1 MFVLLTNLDFYQL
14 TTVSIVK
21 CSFLLIAFFFPFT
34 KDLFT
39 LSKVEKDILFKC
51 YQALD
56 RSVGVILSVQLK
68 SVVFKAPDQ
77 QLKFTANR
85 QYEAAGLHFL
95 YDVDLVTMD
104 RKPSVNLFKVV
115 NVDED
120 DSTGFK
126 ACNKEIIIPISSF
139 LLCDLILNLCSLS

>member
-1 MFVLLTNLDFYQL
+1 MFVLLTNLYFYQL
-14 TTVSIVK
+14 TTVSIFK
-21 CSFLLIAFFFPFT
+21 CSFLLIAFFFPST

-39 LSKVEKDILFKC
+39 LFKAKKDILFKC
-51 YQALD
+51 PKALD
-56 RSVGVILSVQLK
+56 RSLGVILSVQLK

-85 QYEAAGLHFL
+85 QYEATGLHFL

-104 RKPSVNLFKVV
+104 RKPRVNLFKVV

-120 DSTGFK
+120 NSAGFK
-126 ACNKEIIIPISSF
+126 ACNKEVIIPISSF
-139 LLCDLILNLCSLS
+139 LLCDFVLNLCSLS